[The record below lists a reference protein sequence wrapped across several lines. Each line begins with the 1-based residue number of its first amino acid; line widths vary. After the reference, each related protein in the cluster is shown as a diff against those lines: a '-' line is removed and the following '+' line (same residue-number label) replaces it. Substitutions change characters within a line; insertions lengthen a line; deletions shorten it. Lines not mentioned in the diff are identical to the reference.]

1 MQVGQQCAAVICCRV
16 SPKQK
21 ALVTA
26 LVKTT
31 GDTTLGIG
39 DGANDVGMIQ
49 EAHIGVPNMLL
60 LLSSLAALFHHLLP
74 FFITHSPTFCFIGCL
89 FIHRSPSEYF
99 FIIRHFGQD
108 QLLCLCVT
116 HSPMP

>member
-1 MQVGQQCAAVICCRV
+1 MTKLHDIFILNRDCTAHPFTLKESWPGQVRPFFRCGIPQMSAIVQVGQKCAAVICCRV

-49 EAHIGVPNMLL
+49 EAHIGQT
-60 LLSSLAALFHHLLP
+60 S
-74 FFITHSPTFCFIGCL
+74 
-89 FIHRSPSEYF
+89 YF
-99 FIIRHFGQD
+99 F
-108 QLLCLCVT
+108 
-116 HSPMP
+116 

>member
-1 MQVGQQCAAVICCRV
+1 MSFPSFLAVFGVPHFQVGQQCAAVICCRV

-49 EAHIGVPNMLL
+49 EAHIGNLPAPPSHSFAFVTAVCLL
-60 LLSSLAALFHHLLP
+60 RSTAAYACSGNINWSLDSYFIFLP
-74 FFITHSPTFCFIGCL
+74 
-89 FIHRSPSEYF
+89 
-99 FIIRHFGQD
+99 
-108 QLLCLCVT
+108 
-116 HSPMP
+116 

>member
-26 LVKTT
+26 LVKGS

-49 EAHIGVPNMLL
+49 EAHIGQCVH
-60 LLSSLAALFHHLLP
+60 LSVQCGLSVLKL
-74 FFITHSPTFCFIGCL
+74 IG
-89 FIHRSPSEYF
+89 SA
-99 FIIRHFGQD
+99 
-108 QLLCLCVT
+108 
-116 HSPMP
+116 

>member
-26 LVKTT
+26 LVKSS

-49 EAHIGVPNMLL
+49 EAHIGQCASV
-60 LLSSLAALFHHLLP
+60 S
-74 FFITHSPTFCFIGCL
+74 TGQFIG
-89 FIHRSPSEYF
+89 SAA
-99 FIIRHFGQD
+99 
-108 QLLCLCVT
+108 
-116 HSPMP
+116 

>member
-21 ALVTA
+21 AMVTA

-49 EAHIGVPNMLL
+49 EAHIGT
-60 LLSSLAALFHHLLP
+60 ALCPALCPICFTLP
-74 FFITHSPTFCFIGCL
+74 FGLCFDLALPLLTCIG
-89 FIHRSPSEYF
+89 
-99 FIIRHFGQD
+99 
-108 QLLCLCVT
+108 
-116 HSPMP
+116 

>member
-49 EAHIGVPNMLL
+49 EANIGVPNMLL
-60 LLSSLAALFHHLLP
+60 LVLSPAV
-74 FFITHSPTFCFIGCL
+74 
-89 FIHRSPSEYF
+89 
-99 FIIRHFGQD
+99 
-108 QLLCLCVT
+108 LLCHL
-116 HSPMP
+116 

>member
-60 LLSSLAALFHHLLP
+60 LVLSLAV
-74 FFITHSPTFCFIGCL
+74 
-89 FIHRSPSEYF
+89 
-99 FIIRHFGQD
+99 
-108 QLLCLCVT
+108 LLCHL
-116 HSPMP
+116 

>member
-1 MQVGQQCAAVICCRV
+1 MIAVCSFPSLLEFSHLCLLLVLQVGQQCAAVICCRV

-49 EAHIGVPNMLL
+49 EAHIGTLL
-60 LLSSLAALFHHLLP
+60 LTPALATPCTQQCPLAPTVQKLWTAAAADAQSTARGSL
-74 FFITHSPTFCFIGCL
+74 
-89 FIHRSPSEYF
+89 
-99 FIIRHFGQD
+99 
-108 QLLCLCVT
+108 
-116 HSPMP
+116 

>member
-1 MQVGQQCAAVICCRV
+1 MPCMCLQVGQKCAAVVCCRV

-26 LVKTT
+26 LVKSA

-49 EAHIGVPNMLL
+49 EAHIGERELL
-60 LLSSLAALFHHLLP
+60 HQDW
-74 FFITHSPTFCFIGCL
+74 GCL
-89 FIHRSPSEYF
+89 LVAVTAATATSSP
-99 FIIRHFGQD
+99 Q
-108 QLLCLCVT
+108 
-116 HSPMP
+116 